1 MVCSTSLAPASFR
14 SFSETWAAARAV
26 IQVMA
31 TNAVANSTEVVA
43 ASLPWMAALRFFE
56 VSWQPRDVAQPQNNE
71 LQKES
76 DFSINLFMFDD
87 VGNCWNDV

>member
-1 MVCSTSLAPASFR
+1 MVCSTSLAAASFR
-14 SFSETWAAARAV
+14 SFSETWASARAV

-31 TNAVANSTEVVA
+31 TNAVANSTEVVTS
-43 ASLPWMAALRFFE
+43 SLPWMAALGFLG
-56 VSWQPRDVAQPQNNE
+56 SLGMWLNTSQNNE

>member
-14 SFSETWAAARAV
+14 SFSETWSAARAV

-43 ASLPWMAALRFFE
+43 SSLPWMAALKFIG
-56 VSWQPRDVAQPQNNE
+56 SLGMWLNTSQNNE

-76 DFSINLFMFDD
+76 EFSINLFMFDD